1 MLMRSLLIL
10 CFCGATLCHAVEDE
24 SVYGASVPVTI
35 SGGLLH
41 TSGMQTDDGLEPATA
56 AAFRGVISP
65 TVRLG
70 SHWFFYSSVA
80 IQSASYFDGTYYNYN
95 ESPVS
100 AELMQAFLGYAG
112 KSGKVSWL
120 FKAGRLSSAF
130 GLAPLEYDDAK
141 MPLLMPPPSYTS
153 AVPLRPDQLPCGAA
167 DFWRQRYQD
176 ELEFRCGGSESE
188 SYGLTPVTLYGLP
201 GVEAEISA
209 GRVDGRLQITNSSPA
224 NPQGLLSENQAV
236 QWTAGGGY
244 SFPGGLHVGVS
255 GFRGPY
261 LNKIVAPLLPPGEG
275 IRRFHA
281 AGLEV
286 DAQWSRGP
294 WSLEGEWQKFWF
306 NTPGFPISPTVQTA
320 YGQAKRILS
329 PRVFVAT
336 RLSFER
342 FGPVEDSWGSTMS
355 HFQAPRK
362 AVELAMGYR
371 LNRLQLI
378 KAGFS
383 LSDFTSASA
392 AYDDGVQNTVQ
403 LQLVTDLPAISK
415 AFR

>member
-1 MLMRSLLIL
+1 MLTRTLLIL
-10 CFCGATLCHAVEDE
+10 CLCGVAICDASDDE
-24 SVYGASVPVTI
+24 SVYGISVPVTI
-35 SGGLLH
+35 SGGVLH
-41 TSGMQTDDGLEPATA
+41 TSGNRTEDGLEPATA

-100 AELMQAFLGYAG
+100 AELMHAFLGYSRKLG
-112 KSGKVSWL
+112 NISWL

-141 MPLLMPPPSYTS
+141 MPLLMPPPAYTS
-153 AVPLRPDQLPCGAA
+153 AVPLRPDQLPCGTA
-167 DFWRQRYQD
+167 DFWSEQYG
-176 ELEFRCGGSESE
+176 EGIEFRCGGSESE

-209 GRVDGRLQITNSSPA
+209 GRIDGRLQITNSSPA
-224 NPQGLLSENQAV
+224 NPQGLLSENQAL
-236 QWTAGGGY
+236 QWTVGGGY
-244 SFPGGLHVGVS
+244 SFLGGLHVGVS

-261 LNKIVAPLLPPGEG
+261 LNKVVEPLLPAGED
-275 IRRFHA
+275 IHRFHA
-281 AGLEV
+281 SGFGV

-306 NTPGFPISPTVQTA
+306 DMPGFFVAPTVQTA

-329 PRVFVAT
+329 PRVFAAT

-342 FGPVEDSWGSTMS
+342 FGPIKDTWGSTMG
-355 HFQAPRK
+355 HFQVPRK
-362 AVELAMGYR
+362 AIELAMGYR

-378 KAGFS
+378 KAGFA
-383 LSDFTSASA
+383 LSDFTAA
-392 AYDDGVQNTVQ
+392 AYSDGLQNTVQ
-403 LQLVTDLPAISK
+403 LQLVTDVTAISK
-415 AFR
+415 AFH